1 MGRRKR
7 QAYTLLGEKISR
19 LAKNQSEIAQ
29 TLELTQQSV
38 SAKLCGKVV
47 WLISDLEKLSK
58 QYDVPLLFFVEES
71 ITDPEVAKSLI
82 GLSTLPADTLT
93 ALAGRLAQRS
103 AEQQPASD
111 KAEPEAEPEAES
123 ENAQSESKPEPA
135 QESA

>member
-7 QAYTLLGEKISR
+7 QAYTLLGEKISK

-103 AEQQPASD
+103 AEQQPTSD
-111 KAEPEAEPEAES
+111 KAEPEAEP